1 MKLNLK
7 SIQFKISKN
16 FEFFFVLLLI
26 LISIIITQFY
36 NSSKNIAHKEY
47 IKIFNNIY
55 FQKTVKNIF
64 DNFSPK
70 YLKIDHIVVPNE
82 SMSSIL
88 KKYDV
93 SEKEANLIIKEIQ
106 AKLKKNT
113 LKVNQKIS
121 FTINKKDNIISK
133 LVFPV
138 SKTRKLLFSRDFETG
153 SFLAKD
159 IVTNLNK
166 KIIYKEG
173 KITQSLYRSA
183 IQKKIPAN
191 VIVEFARIYGF
202 QIDFQ
207 RDIRRNDTYQI
218 VYEVFEDD
226 NKKIFNTGNI
236 IFADL
241 NLSNQSNAFYYFNDN
256 GEEGH
261 FDINGKSVKKALMK
275 TPINGARLSSPY
287 GMRKHPIDGYNKM
300 HRGTDFA
307 APEGTPIMA
316 SGDGIVT
323 KASWCG
329 GGGNC
334 VKIRHNS
341 SYSTVYAHMSK
352 FAANIKKGKRVKQGQ
367 TIGYVGSTGKST
379 GPHLHYE
386 VIHNGKRINSQT
398 LKLPSGKILKN
409 KSRELFEVS
418 KLKINVLKS
427 EIIAGIN

>member
-7 SIQFKISKN
+7 SIQSKISKN

-121 FTINKKDNIISK
+121 FTINKEDNKISK

-166 KIIYKEG
+166 KII
-173 KITQSLYRSA
+173 
-183 IQKKIPAN
+183 
-191 VIVEFARIYGF
+191 
-202 QIDFQ
+202 
-207 RDIRRNDTYQI
+207 
-218 VYEVFEDD
+218 
-226 NKKIFNTGNI
+226 
-236 IFADL
+236 
-241 NLSNQSNAFYYFNDN
+241 
-256 GEEGH
+256 
-261 FDINGKSVKKALMK
+261 
-275 TPINGARLSSPY
+275 
-287 GMRKHPIDGYNKM
+287 
-300 HRGTDFA
+300 
-307 APEGTPIMA
+307 
-316 SGDGIVT
+316 
-323 KASWCG
+323 
-329 GGGNC
+329 
-334 VKIRHNS
+334 
-341 SYSTVYAHMSK
+341 
-352 FAANIKKGKRVKQGQ
+352 
-367 TIGYVGSTGKST
+367 
-379 GPHLHYE
+379 
-386 VIHNGKRINSQT
+386 
-398 LKLPSGKILKN
+398 
-409 KSRELFEVS
+409 
-418 KLKINVLKS
+418 
-427 EIIAGIN
+427 